1 MTIKFS
7 YIRLSKFAKPDE
19 CILVNTLE
27 NGIALL
33 SDYEQVNTMMEI
45 MTKMRTSSDRY
56 KYYTSRA
63 QFSIRFQEEW
73 TTSSPPL
80 FAEVHRASKGIKS
93 VEKN

>member
-19 CILVNTLE
+19 RILVNTLE

-33 SDYEQVNTMMEI
+33 SDYEQVNAMMVLMSKI
-45 MTKMRTSSDRY
+45 RTSSDRY

-63 QFSIRFQEEW
+63 HFSIMFQEE
-73 TTSSPPL
+73 
-80 FAEVHRASKGIKS
+80 
-93 VEKN
+93 

>member
-7 YIRLSKFAKPDE
+7 YIRLSKFAEPDE
-19 CILVNTLE
+19 RILVNTLE

-45 MTKMRTSSDRY
+45 MSKIRTSSDRY

-63 QFSIRFQEEW
+63 QLSIRVRRNRQRAVPPF
-73 TTSSPPL
+73 SP
-80 FAEVHRASKGIKS
+80 KS
-93 VEKN
+93 IAQVKE

>member
-19 CILVNTLE
+19 RILVNTLE

-33 SDYEQVNTMMEI
+33 SDYEQVNAMMVLMSKI
-45 MTKMRTSSDRY
+45 RTSSDRY

-63 QFSIRFQEEW
+63 LLIMFQEE
-73 TTSSPPL
+73 
-80 FAEVHRASKGIKS
+80 
-93 VEKN
+93 

>member
-19 CILVNTLE
+19 RILVNTLE

-33 SDYEQVNTMMEI
+33 SDYEQVNAMMVLMSKI
-45 MTKMRTSSDRY
+45 RTSSDRY

-63 QFSIRFQEEW
+63 PLIMFQEE
-73 TTSSPPL
+73 
-80 FAEVHRASKGIKS
+80 
-93 VEKN
+93 